1 VIGRR
6 APWQLV
12 IDGQVVST
20 VYAESAEAA
29 VLRFRVI
36 STEAALERDVDVAL
50 RQRRP
55 EVDDVEIA
63 GRRAGGQLRVHRG

>member
-1 VIGRR
+1 MIGRR